1 MMSSFIF
8 LVNVNIH
15 HYTMTT
21 LGLCYLSLKKTSQFP
36 EIIWNQSYYMA
47 PIFQHLPSARS
58 KIFFSEPVLFRPH
71 TRNLRTISPQTP
83 LLIGYCLLSFVLSHC
98 FKHTVACN
106 TFVIFCNESSIY
118 VCKVRYIFRVT
129 FSERFAY
136 APDVH
141 NTLLTERMSW
151 VEYLRPPFLFQ
162 VAYYCLT
169 KSA

>member
-1 MMSSFIF
+1 MSI
-8 LVNVNIH
+8 
-15 HYTMTT
+15 YTITPWPLLAFVT
-21 LGLCYLSLKKTSQFP
+21 YHFQK
-36 EIIWNQSYYMA
+36 IITISWNHLE
-47 PIFQHLPSARS
+47 PILLHGTHLPAFAFC
-58 KIFFSEPVLFRPH
+58 KEQNIFSDPVLFRPH
-71 TRNLRTISPQTP
+71 TRNLRTISPQTL
-83 LLIGYCLLSFVLSHC
+83 LLIGYRLLSFVLSHC
-98 FKHTVACN
+98 FEHTVACN

-129 FSERFAY
+129 FSERFAC

-151 VEYLRPPFLFQ
+151 VEYLRPPFLFH